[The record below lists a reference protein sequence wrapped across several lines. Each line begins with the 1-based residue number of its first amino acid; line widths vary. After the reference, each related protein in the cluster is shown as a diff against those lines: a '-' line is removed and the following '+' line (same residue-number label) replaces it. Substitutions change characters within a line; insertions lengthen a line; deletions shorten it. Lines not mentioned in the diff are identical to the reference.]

1 MRYKT
6 LIIRCVL
13 ILLLLTLAAYL
24 ISLSGCTIG
33 VSHKV
38 IINEYGDTDTNKTNK
53 KFINNINF
61 VDTSKTKKS
70 K

>member
-1 MRYKT
+1 MKNMTARIRT
-6 LIIRCVL
+6 CLIILIIGMIACVCQ
-13 ILLLLTLAAYL
+13 
-24 ISLSGCTIG
+24 CTIG

-38 IINEYGDTDTNKTNK
+38 IINEYGDTDTAKTNK

-61 VDTSKTKKS
+61 VDTTKTKNK